1 MKIQSL
7 TISEVEASQEKEV
20 WCLNTS
26 GSENASE
33 IMFQCHGRNNT
44 ISVMVPLTFVAI
56 CLTEQISKEYLIDSE
71 NFRRA
76 VTHGGITLISKAQ
89 AEKINSAVGA
99 AEEIERV
106 RSMQVNVGVMES
118 IDTITGKRTRL
129 QKAGRDDDKTT
140 KGDDVVNNKV
150 ISIIHDDIE
159 EMDKVNRLRAIR
171 TVLTE
176 ADARYIRKEATKAGW
191 KLLIKSAN
199 QILSSLTG

>member
-1 MKIQSL
+1 
-7 TISEVEASQEKEV
+7 
-20 WCLNTS
+20 
-26 GSENASE
+26 
-33 IMFQCHGRNNT
+33 
-44 ISVMVPLTFVAI
+44 
-56 CLTEQISKEYLIDSE
+56 
-71 NFRRA
+71 
-76 VTHGGITLISKAQ
+76 
-89 AEKINSAVGA
+89 
-99 AEEIERV
+99 
-106 RSMQVNVGVMES
+106 MQVNVGVMES